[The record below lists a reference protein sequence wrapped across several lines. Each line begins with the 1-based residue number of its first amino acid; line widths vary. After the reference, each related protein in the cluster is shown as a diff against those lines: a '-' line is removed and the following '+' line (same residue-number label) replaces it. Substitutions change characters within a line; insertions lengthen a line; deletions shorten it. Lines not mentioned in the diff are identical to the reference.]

1 MVLAGVSK
9 CSAMIPGLRNIDL
22 FNHSHRYKDTQG
34 TLFANTGT
42 LNSQPVYA
50 AAYMIQSS
58 PSMICP
64 YYNNTISY
72 KSSTGLAYY
81 VVCGGQ
87 YSNGIDIAGG
97 GSTTSKLP
105 ELMRHQSFSSL
116 DEGADSS

>member
-1 MVLAGVSK
+1 VVPAGASK
-9 CSAMIPGLRNIDL
+9 CSATIPHLLDTDL
-22 FNHSHRYKDTQG
+22 VNRSHRYKDTQG
-34 TLFANTGT
+34 TLFANAAT

-72 KSSTGLAYY
+72 RSSTGLAYY

-105 ELMRHQSFSSL
+105 ELMCHQSSSSPE
-116 DEGADSS
+116 EGADSS